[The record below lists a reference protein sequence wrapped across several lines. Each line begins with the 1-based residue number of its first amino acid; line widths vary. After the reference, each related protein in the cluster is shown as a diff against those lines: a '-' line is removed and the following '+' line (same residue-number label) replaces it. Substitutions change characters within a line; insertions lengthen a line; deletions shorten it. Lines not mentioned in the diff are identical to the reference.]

1 MHPIVLLSWL
11 FLLSPSQCGAA
22 DPVVLQ
28 PGHLLTL
35 PGNTTTSSPVTLQC
49 SLGPGFSMSSYTMM
63 WYRQVRYGGP
73 VEFLIKEYE
82 KPLGR
87 HKVDLDT
94 SGNRFILQI
103 SELVVEDSGVYYCAA
118 SHSESTA

>member
-1 MHPIVLLSWL
+1 MHPVVLLSWL

-22 DPVVLQ
+22 APVVLQ
-28 PGHLLTL
+28 PRQLLTL
-35 PGNTTTSSPVTLQC
+35 PGNTTTSGPVTLQC
-49 SLGPGFSMSSYTMM
+49 SLGPGFSMPSYTMM

-82 KPLGR
+82 KTQGR
-87 HKVDLDT
+87 YKEDLDT

-118 SHSESTA
+118 SHSETTA